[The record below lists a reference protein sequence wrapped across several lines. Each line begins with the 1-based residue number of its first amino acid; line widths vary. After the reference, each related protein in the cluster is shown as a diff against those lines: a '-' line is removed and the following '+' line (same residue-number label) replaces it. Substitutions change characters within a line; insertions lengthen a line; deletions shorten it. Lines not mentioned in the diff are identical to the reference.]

1 MHSFFMMDIPL
12 LEARTMGMG
21 MKGEAPLTGKKNKG
35 EGAAAAKILT
45 MTHNRKH
52 NPDQAPVQSKRI
64 TPSAE
69 KSSP

>member
-1 MHSFFMMDIPL
+1 
-12 LEARTMGMG
+12 MGMG

-35 EGAAAAKILT
+35 EGAKAAKILT

-64 TPSAE
+64 TPSVE

>member
-1 MHSFFMMDIPL
+1 
-12 LEARTMGMG
+12 MGMG

-35 EGAAAAKILT
+35 EGAKANKILT

-52 NPDQAPVQSKRI
+52 NPDQGSVQSKKI
-64 TPSAE
+64 TPSVE